1 MSKEEKVIIHNGME
15 IKKSTGDKIF
25 DACNAIFLVAL
36 CFVTLYPM
44 W

>member
-1 MSKEEKVIIHNGME
+1 MSKQKQVIIHNGLE

-25 DACNAIFLVAL
+25 DVFNAIVLIAL
-36 CFVTLYPM
+36 CFGTLYPV